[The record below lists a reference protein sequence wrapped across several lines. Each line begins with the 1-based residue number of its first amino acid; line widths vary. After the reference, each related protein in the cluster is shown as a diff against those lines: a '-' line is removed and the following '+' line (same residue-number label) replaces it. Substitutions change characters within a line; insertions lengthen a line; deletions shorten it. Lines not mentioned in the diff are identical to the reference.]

1 VIIVTKV
8 ILIINDSE
16 SESSSSI
23 STDSELN
30 DYEEDQNIFNDDT
43 EINTANK
50 KKTSFIIHDPEPN
63 ISRVI
68 SRDIAVNHHNIKLSE
83 HIFMFIDVK
92 EGIPI
97 ESTPTKQFQYDK
109 TTNFLK

>member
-1 VIIVTKV
+1 MIIVTKV

-43 EINTANK
+43 EINTAK
-50 KKTSFIIHDPEPN
+50 KKKKHHSLSMTLNQTFLESFL
-63 ISRVI
+63 VI
-68 SRDIAVNHHNIKLSE
+68 L
-83 HIFMFIDVK
+83 
-92 EGIPI
+92 
-97 ESTPTKQFQYDK
+97 Q
-109 TTNFLK
+109 